1 MKLPNRKLLTAI
13 NNNKSQLTSVK
24 SFQELRLTLMYHDK
38 LNIKFWEGL
47 DLRSEVKSKLLEI
60 GYKWAEF
67 AKIPNESIKDIILV
81 GGNANF
87 NYTRFS
93 DLDLHLVVDKT
104 QIANCPELLDDYLRD
119 KKQLWALMHDI
130 KIYAHPVELYA
141 QDITDPL
148 PAGQGVYS
156 ILNDKWIKEPQ
167 KQQVNLTDPLL
178 LKKVRDMMEKIDDL
192 IENQA
197 DDPSV
202 LKKLKD
208 KIRDMRA
215 SAIQQGGE
223 FALENLVFKEL
234 RNQGYLDKLSK
245 HIRDIEDRK
254 LSL

>member
-1 MKLPNRKLLTAI
+1 
-13 NNNKSQLTSVK
+13 
-24 SFQELRLTLMYHDK
+24 MYHDK
-38 LNIKFWEGL
+38 LNIKFWEGFE
-47 DLRSEVKSKLLEI
+47 LRQEVASKLLEI

-67 AKIPNESIKDIILV
+67 AKIPQGSIKDIILV

-141 QDITDPL
+141 QDINDPL

-156 ILNDKWIKEPQ
+156 LLNGKWIKEPQ

-178 LKKVRDMMEKIDDL
+178 FKKVHDMMEKIDDL

-197 DDPSV
+197 DDPAV

-208 KIRDMRA
+208 RIRDMRA

-234 RNQGYLDKLSK
+234 RNRGYLDKLTK